1 MRTSEDGAASKINE
15 PPMSKPDAA
24 LVERVAELE
33 LQLAAA
39 RRMLASTVEDL
50 EESGSVAP
58 HDETLPQLAA
68 RLAMLLAGRMKELEH
83 KSAALEGANSELRSL
98 TQNLDL
104 IVRQRTRALA
114 ESESQLRR
122 KNVELDRLIR
132 LRGEFIAIAAHE
144 LRTPMTSL
152 VGYLD
157 LFTEKVLPDLG
168 VEPRRQLTS
177 LHRSAHRLKRLV
189 EDMLDV
195 SRLETGS
202 FTLRRAPCS
211 LNEIVLAVVDEMKP
225 IIGGKRKLSLDLAE
239 VAPVD
244 GDADK
249 LHQVTSNLVSN
260 AVKYTREG
268 GEIRVRVDA
277 APMSRGPGR
286 ARLRVWDNGKGIP
299 ASQRDRIF
307 EPFTDLGSARHHS
320 SSGPDSAGLGLRIAR
335 GIAELHGG
343 SIHVDSEEGKFTEM
357 TVLLPVVAA
366 SA

>member
-1 MRTSEDGAASKINE
+1 MRTRDDAAASKIDE
-15 PPMSKPDAA
+15 PPSNTPDAA
-24 LVERVAELE
+24 LVDRVAELE
-33 LQLAAA
+33 LQLVAA
-39 RRMLASTVEDL
+39 RRMLHATLEGLEGAPPRASR
-50 EESGSVAP
+50 
-58 HDETLPQLAA
+58 DETLPEIAARLGTLLAA
-68 RLAMLLAGRMKELEH
+68 RMKDLEH
-83 KSAALEGANSELRSL
+83 KGAAVEAANAELRSL

-104 IVRQRTRALA
+104 IVRQRTRALG

-132 LRGEFIAIAAHE
+132 LRSEFIAIAAHE

-195 SRLETGS
+195 SRLESGS
-202 FTLRRAPCS
+202 ISLRRAPCS
-211 LNEIVLAVVDEMKP
+211 LSEIVLAVVDEMKP

-239 VAPVD
+239 VVPVD

-249 LHQVTSNLVSN
+249 LHQVTSNLVGN
-260 AVKYTREG
+260 AVKYTRDG
-268 GEIRVRVDA
+268 GEIRLRVDA
-277 APMSRGPGR
+277 APTGQGAAR

-335 GIAELHGG
+335 GIVELHGG

-357 TVLLPVVAA
+357 TVLLPVV
-366 SA
+366 SW

>member
-1 MRTSEDGAASKINE
+1 MRTRDDGAAPKISE
-15 PPMSKPDAA
+15 PPPKGNEAAA
-24 LVERVAELE
+24 LADRVAELE
-33 LQLAAA
+33 QQLVAAQRMLHATLDGLEGPGRAA
-39 RRMLASTVEDL
+39 R
-50 EESGSVAP
+50 
-58 HDETLPQLAA
+58 DETLPELASRVGQLLAA
-68 RLAMLLAGRMKELEH
+68 RMKE
-83 KSAALEGANSELRSL
+83 SAEKGAAVEAANAELRSL

-249 LHQVTSNLVSN
+249 LHQVTSNLVGN
-260 AVKYTREG
+260 AVTYTKEG

-277 APMSRGPGR
+277 APMSQGNGR
-286 ARLRVWDNGKGIP
+286 ARLRVWDNGKGI
-299 ASQRDRIF
+299 AVSQRDRIF

-335 GIAELHGG
+335 GIVELHGG

-357 TVLLPVVAA
+357 TVLLPVIAF
-366 SA
+366 